1 MKLKQIKA
9 VRKDL
14 KKEGIKKSK
23 RKETVQYLKDLRNI
37 QKKEEKQ
44 FGDRA
49 LQQQLAFQQQFANQ
63 GDYLNQY
70 LSTIEGQS
78 SAETERYTS
87 LIARITGQQE
97 QELGALR
104 QQFARQNQESESAIM
119 SLQSYIERLSKPAAP
134 PKIDVDL
141 RPAVVGISGFQ
152 KASQKRQRQG
162 TSGGRRSA
170 KAAPTSAFG
179 LQTSY

>member
-9 VRKDL
+9 YRKEL
-14 KKEGIKKSK
+14 KKAGIKKSE
-23 RKETVQYLKDLRNI
+23 RKETVQYLKRVRKV

-44 FGDRA
+44 FNKRA
-49 LQQQLAFQQQFANQ
+49 AQQQSAFEQQFANQ
-63 GDYLNQY
+63 GAQLNQY

-78 SAETERYTS
+78 SAEAERYTS

-119 SLQSYIERLSKPAAP
+119 SLQSYIEKLSRPAAP

-152 KASQKRQRQG
+152 EASQKRQRQG
-162 TSGGRRSA
+162 TSGGRRST

-179 LQTSY
+179 LQTAY